1 MNCENA
7 SKEIVQWFI
16 DLMNMAKGL
25 MDENQQPSITQELRR
40 TCAFEANMSKKPCA
54 KLYYRKRSEH

>member
-1 MNCENA
+1 M
-7 SKEIVQWFI
+7 QWFI

-40 TCAFEANMSKKPCA
+40 TCAFDANMSKKPCA